1 MVTGEHGRLKLL
13 GFQCRE
19 GFLVHAVQKPNAS
32 QVQLKEDLLR
42 GKRHRTHSNVDYSAG
57 SIAPLGGLLALLLE
71 V

>member
-42 GKRHRTHSNVDYSAG
+42 GKRHRTHSNVKWTTLQVA
-57 SIAPLGGLLALLLE
+57 
-71 V
+71 